1 MKCLAILGASGHGR
15 VVAEIAKLSGWE
27 KIVFFDDNIS
37 VLDKEFDLLELMGGT
52 KELISKLNDIDDC
65 FVAIGD
71 NKIRSEKVKLLL
83 TENANIV
90 SLVHPS
96 AKVSSC
102 AYIEK
107 GTVIMA
113 GAIINPF
120 VKIGLSSII
129 NSGSIVDHDCICG
142 DFVHI
147 SPGVNISGG
156 VEIGKN
162 TWIGIGSSLKQNIK
176 IGENVI
182 IGAGSVVVENIPSQS
197 TAFGSPAKVQKN

>member
-27 KIVFFDDNIS
+27 KIVFFDDSIS
-37 VLDKEFDLLELMGGT
+37 VLDKEFDDLEIMGGT
-52 KELISKLNDIDDC
+52 KELISKLNDIDSC
-65 FVAIGD
+65 IVAIGD
-71 NKIRSEKVKLLL
+71 NKVRSEKVKLLL

-90 SLVHPS
+90 TLVHPT
-96 AKVSSC
+96 AKVSS
-102 AYIEK
+102 YTHIEK

-113 GAIINPF
+113 GAIINPY

-129 NSGSIVDHDCICG
+129 NSGSIVEHDCICH

-156 VEIGKN
+156 VVIGEN